1 MEKHQNLKSSFLS
14 VVFVYA
20 CFTLS
25 AFAEENT
32 TAEKPMPVLTEQ
44 TELVESD
51 LESGQESETAEKS
64 IAKDLTEEDN
74 VTQSTPVNK
83 PISESPPLATPQ
95 PPLID
100 PQLQPSYGPKAHD
113 DTPVTETTEPS
124 THTTETQVQPGVEPE
139 ITDKDTIEKN
149 EQTIKQPV
157 TATPQ
162 PPRIDSQ
169 PQPGYEPKS
178 LDDSPASETAE
189 PALQIQVVDEH
200 IQPADES
207 GPEMDN
213 AAPITA
219 DPVDTESEQLM
230 EKTETTEVKPD
241 QKQKTTKWTETY
253 PVSVNADWLQ
263 LKSGEWLRG
272 RITVMQNDSLEF
284 DSDELKDLVIKWK
297 NVKYLK
303 SYEPYSLRFDSL
315 GRVSITGIIEVRGD
329 KVNVKTD
336 YDEKTY
342 DRSDLLTIAS
352 GKETEISLWKSKVT
366 FSINVRK
373 GNTDQ
378 TDFTSKM
385 TAKRRTTDSRLIL
398 DYLGN
403 FTQVQETETINN
415 HRLNETYDIFLSRN
429 LFWTPIF
436 SEFFRDPFQNIE
448 QRIKIGIG
456 IGYTIINTNESEWNI
471 TGGPAYQETS
481 FDSVQSGADPVD
493 STLTLVLGTKFDTE
507 LNSIVDLEGL
517 YSVSLGD
524 EETGNYTHHAVFT
537 IETELTD
544 ELDFDVSAVWD
555 HVRSPVADENNITP
569 YQDDFRIM
577 VGLGYDF

>member
-1 MEKHQNLKSSFLS
+1 MRKFHPLKNVLTFTSVLLFFYLSGPANAAETDTQNNTSTGQTQHPLLIPALPETDTETETIDNVLEEDDKLS
-14 VVFVYA
+14 VQ
-20 CFTLS
+20 
-25 AFAEENT
+25 
-32 TAEKPMPVLTEQ
+32 PV
-44 TELVESD
+44 ELAVE
-51 LESGQESETAEKS
+51 
-64 IAKDLTEEDN
+64 
-74 VTQSTPVNK
+74 P
-83 PISESPPLATPQ
+83 TPQ

-100 PQLQPSYGPKAHD
+100 
-113 DTPVTETTEPS
+113 
-124 THTTETQVQPGVEPE
+124 VQPEPKYEPDTNDSSVDQKHGQTAEQTMELPVEP
-139 ITDKDTIEKN
+139 
-149 EQTIKQPV
+149 
-157 TATPQ
+157 TPQ
-162 PPRIDSQ
+162 PPLIDAQ
-169 PQPGYEPKS
+169 PAPSYEP
-178 LDDSPASETAE
+178 D
-189 PALQIQVVDEH
+189 
-200 IQPADES
+200 
-207 GPEMDN
+207 
-213 AAPITA
+213 TA
-219 DPVDTESEQLM
+219 DSAIEQSDLTSTTQTPVPLTVQPINAESIDTEDRESEKDEQQ
-230 EKTETTEVKPD
+230 ETKIIEH
-241 QKQKTTKWTETY
+241 TTKWSDTRPER
-253 PVSVNADWLQ
+253 VSADWLQ

-315 GRVSITGIIEVRGD
+315 GRMSITGIIEVRGD

-366 FSINVRK
+366 FSLNARK

-448 QRIKIGIG
+448 QRINIGVG
-456 IGYTIINTNESEWNI
+456 IGYSLINTNESEWNI
-471 TGGPAYQETS
+471 TGGPSYQETS
-481 FDSVQSGADPVD
+481 FVSVQSGADPVD

-569 YQDDFRIM
+569 NQDDFRIM
-577 VGLGYDF
+577 VGLGYDL